1 MTFVDKR
8 ATVFSTR
15 AHLTCHHISQ
25 LTPYIISCFI
35 SLVILQVLV
44 PLELC
49 KPGGLMVLSGDT
61 NQLGPHTRCPLF
73 P

>member
-1 MTFVDKR
+1 M
-8 ATVFSTR
+8 
-15 AHLTCHHISQ
+15 LISLGIISH
-25 LTPYIISCFI
+25 LTPYFMSCFI